1 MNLIYLNQYERKDM
15 QIPENVS
22 DQLDRLEACIMDL
35 DHMPKRYRQYE
46 LEPWKSRGLRV
57 VPVDNYLV
65 LYIPDD
71 DTQVVTIIRVMYG
84 GRDVDTQLNRFI
96 KTK

>member
-1 MNLIYLNQYERKDM
+1 M
-15 QIPENVS
+15 
-22 DQLDRLEACIMDL
+22 
-35 DHMPKRYRQYE
+35 
-46 LEPWKSRGLRV
+46 
-57 VPVDNYLV
+57 YLV

-96 KTK
+96 KTKLFFMPIFTEGGIDRG

>member
-15 QIPENVS
+15 QTPENVS

-84 GRDVDTQLNRFI
+84 GRDVDTQ
-96 KTK
+96 